1 MMKRELFAIGDV
13 HGQISLFKELLSYWN
28 EETQQLLL
36 IGDLGDRGENPK
48 DCFLLAKTLVEQKG
62 AIYLKGNHE
71 DMLLAFMDHPEK
83 NYELYCLNGGMKTLE
98 TFLHPGLDAEYSPT
112 EMALFLTSRY
122 PELRPF
128 LETLP
133 LYYEWGNFI
142 FVHAGVDL
150 AKRDWHQTS
159 DEDYVWIR
167 DPFHKAKNTT
177 GKTIVFGH
185 TITPALFGDNQT
197 TDLWINDNKIGIDG
211 GAVYGGA
218 LHGVLFN
225 KEKLVK
231 DIKLDNTG
239 FVWDGEI

>member
-1 MMKRELFAIGDV
+1 MKKELFALGDV
-13 HGQISLFKELLSYWN
+13 HGQISLFKKMLTNWN
-28 EETQQLLL
+28 EDTQQLLL

-48 DCFLLAKTLVEQKG
+48 ECLLLAKILVEEKG

-71 DMLLAFMDHPEK
+71 EMLLNFMNDPER

-112 EMALFLTSRY
+112 EIGMFLASRY
-122 PELRPF
+122 PALKPF

-133 LYYEWGNFI
+133 LYYEWGDFL

-150 AKRDWHQTS
+150 SKRDWRQTS

-167 DPFHKAKNTT
+167 DSFHKEKNNT
-177 GKTIVFGH
+177 GKIIVFGH
-185 TITPALFGDNQT
+185 TITPALYGDNHT
-197 TDLWINDNKIGIDG
+197 TDLWIKDNKIGIDG

-225 KEKLVK
+225 ETKLVK
-231 DIKLDNTG
+231 DIKIDNIG
-239 FVWDGEI
+239 YVWDGRV

>member
-1 MMKRELFAIGDV
+1 MMKKELFAIGDV
-13 HGQISLFKELLSYWN
+13 HGQISMFKKMLTHWN

-48 DCFLLAKTLVEQKG
+48 DCFLLAKMLVEQKE

-71 DMLLAFMDHPEK
+71 AMLLAFMNQPEK
-83 NYELYCLNGGMKTLE
+83 NYGVYCLNGGMKTLE
-98 TFLHPGLDAEYSPT
+98 TFLHSGLDDEYSPT
-112 EMALFLTSRY
+112 EIVMILTSRY
-122 PELRPF
+122 PTLQPF

-133 LYYEWGNFI
+133 LYYEWGDFL

-150 AKRDWHQTS
+150 TKRDWRQTA
-159 DEDYVWIR
+159 DYDYVWIR
-167 DPFHKAKNTT
+167 ESFHKEKNNT

-185 TITPALFGDNQT
+185 TITPALYGDNQT
-197 TDLWINDNKIGIDG
+197 TDLWIEDHKIGIDG

-225 KEKLVK
+225 KQELVK
-231 DIKLDNTG
+231 DVKIDNVG
-239 FVWDGEI
+239 FVWDGRV